1 MAATAMAGACSLLV
15 LLAVALA
22 GGASTAAA
30 AFSGGDSTV
39 NVNNDGVAAPALL
52 TPKPPS
58 PGDVNAGIMGCLMGC
73 FTQVFSCAL
82 GCMGKGPDLPLCIV
96 SCDQKSVVCMIRCA
110 LSPSPSPSPPGPKPS
125 PPGPKPPGPKP
136 PAPKPPTPAPPGPPP
151 HAATGRKTATSA

>member
-1 MAATAMAGACSLLV
+1 MAGACSLLV
-15 LLAVALA
+15 LLVVALA
-22 GGASTAAA
+22 GGASTAV
-30 AFSGGDSTV
+30 AFSGADNMV
-39 NVNNDGVAAPALL
+39 NNNDGVAAPALL

-58 PGDVNAGIMGCLMGC
+58 PGEVNSMMGCLMGC

-110 LSPSPSPSPPGPKPS
+110 LSPSPSPPGPKPS
-125 PPGPKPPGPKP
+125 PPGPKPPA
-136 PAPKPPTPAPPGPPP
+136 PAPPTPAPPGPPP